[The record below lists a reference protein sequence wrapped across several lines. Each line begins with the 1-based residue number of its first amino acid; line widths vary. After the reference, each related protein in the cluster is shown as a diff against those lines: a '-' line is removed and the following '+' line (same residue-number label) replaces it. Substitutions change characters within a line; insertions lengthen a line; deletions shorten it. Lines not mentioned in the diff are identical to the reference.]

1 MTDAKPVFTKLTA
14 SMTKDQ
20 KLRNLTAALEK
31 SGFKV
36 LPGRRPGGHQT
47 DTTTSSNKNRSDR

>member
-1 MTDAKPVFTKLTA
+1 MTEAKPTPKPVLTKLTA

-36 LPGRRPGGHQT
+36 LPGKRRTQ
-47 DTTTSSNKNRSDR
+47 S